1 MSDSHD
7 LLRRMS
13 RRQVLGA
20 AAAGAGAIALG
31 DYALSAGG
39 HRTMVHAKA
48 DHVLRPRAS
57 TIDLGSREVRT
68 QTYGGE
74 LPGTTLRLRQGRPV
88 RIRVDNE
95 LGEDTSV
102 HWHGIRLH
110 NAADGVPG
118 LTQKPIGKGESYLYE
133 FTPPDAGTYLF
144 HSHSGLQLDR
154 GLHGALIVE
163 ATVEPGSYDH
173 DEVIVLDDWLD
184 GVTGTPDQTLARLLK
199 HGMSGMSGDGANGM
213 AMNSGSMAGMSGMA
227 MGSGSKMA
235 AAPLSSLNGGARTGP
250 YRTIT
255 GARPDAAHLAG
266 LANLMTSGAVDIGDV
281 SYPLHLINGRDN
293 TAPWTLRARSGDRAR
308 LRLINAG
315 ADSTYLVYVEGHE
328 LTVTHADGLAIRQ
341 VKTQALVI
349 GQGER
354 YDAEIDIAAAG
365 RIVAIALGK
374 RGRGLAHV
382 TVDGRTPADG
392 AMTAPTRVLSYED
405 LYAVNPPA
413 AAGSP
418 RSTRLDLG
426 MAMPYRWTMGGKVFD
441 DAPPLKVGRGEQ
453 QRIVMRNTTMMPHP
467 MHLHGYSFAAS
478 GTAAVKDT
486 IIVAPLAQVAIDF
499 TADRAGRW
507 AFHCHN
513 AYHMGAGMM
522 RKVVVS

>member
-1 MSDSHD
+1 MSDPQTRP
-7 LLRRMS
+7 RRMS

-20 AAAGAGAIALG
+20 AAVGAGAIALG
-31 DYALSAGG
+31 DYAFTRGSHPSMMYAN
-39 HRTMVHAKA
+39 A

-57 TIDLGSREVRT
+57 TIDLGTRQVRT
-68 QTYGGE
+68 QTYGGQ
-74 LPGTTLRLRQGRPV
+74 LPGPTLRLKQGRPV

-95 LGEDTSV
+95 LGEETSV

-118 LTQKPIGKGESYLYE
+118 LTQQPIGKGESHLYE

-154 GLHGALIVE
+154 GLYGALIVE
-163 ATVEPGSYDH
+163 ASDEAGSYDH

-184 GVTGTPDQTLARLLK
+184 GIAGTPDEALARLLK
-199 HGMSGMSGDGANGM
+199 HGMTGMSGSSGSMSGMSG
-213 AMNSGSMAGMSGMA
+213 MS
-227 MGSGSKMA
+227 MGSGAMMSS
-235 AAPLSSLNGGARTGP
+235 APLSSLNGGARTGP

-255 GARPDAAHLAG
+255 GARPDAGHLAG
-266 LANLMTSGAVDIGDV
+266 LANLMASRAVDIGDV
-281 SYPLHLINGRDN
+281 SYPMHLINGRDN

-308 LRLINAG
+308 LRFINAG
-315 ADSTYLVYVEGHE
+315 ADTTYLVYVEGHE
-328 LTVTHADGLAIRQ
+328 LTVTHADGLAIRA
-341 VKTQALVI
+341 VKTQALVL

-354 YDAEIDIAAAG
+354 YDAVIDIAAAG
-365 RIVAIALGK
+365 RIVAVALGK
-374 RGRGLAHV
+374 RGRGEAHL
-382 TVDGRTPADG
+382 TVDGRAPSAAVTG
-392 AMTAPTRVLSYED
+392 APTRVLSYED
-405 LYAVNPPA
+405 LHAVNAPVA
-413 AAGSP
+413 ARSP

-426 MAMPYRWTMGGKVFD
+426 MAMPYRWTMGGKAFD
-441 DAPPLKVGRGEQ
+441 DAAPVKVSRGEP

-499 TADRAGRW
+499 TPDRAGQW